1 MGEQPPAF
9 PVVSGLGGAQGGDHT
24 AGPTFEKFKSRL
36 QGAQRTLSSGP
47 GDGSV
52 IAGQSGRNPAA
63 RLECP
68 RSRSAPRTAGGGGS
82 RRPAQDPGPQTP
94 RTVQAGVRP
103 LPSPPAELE
112 CPYSRS
118 FRGELFLSPSRAGSG
133 GSLAPALGT
142 LQSKL
147 LGPPWPGP
155 YGSPTPRPHVWEGGA
170 RTHRRARSKHS
181 VSAPPPRP
189 LGAAPCLP
197 QLWLALLKPGQARPG
212 VQRGRPE
219 IGQWRP
225 GGLPTSPPHSPVVPT
240 ARGSRLG
247 GYTVHAPSPELLWEK
262 FPENQG
268 LGLTR
273 VPALLR
279 GRPLLPL
286 HQAHVFQ
293 KGTELKLKG
302 TECRHS

>member
-181 VSAPPPRP
+181 VSAPPPAPPRSSP
-189 LGAAPCLP
+189 LPASTLVSAAE
-197 QLWLALLKPGQARPG
+197 ARPG
-212 VQRGRPE
+212 PAWCAEGP
-219 IGQWRP
+219 P
-225 GGLPTSPPHSPVVPT
+225 GNRAVAARRPPHLST
-240 ARGSRLG
+240 ALARGAHGTGLEAWR
-247 GYTVHAPSPELLWEK
+247 VHCP
-262 FPENQG
+262 
-268 LGLTR
+268 
-273 VPALLR
+273 
-279 GRPLLPL
+279 RPQP
-286 HQAHVFQ
+286 
-293 KGTELKLKG
+293 
-302 TECRHS
+302 